1 MMHPNEYSNPLADGG
16 DMADPTIFG
25 TDSTEWLMMPNA
37 PDYQPSDVSEI
48 VAILK
53 HELSMLDETD
63 QRMIHLIYYERNTF
77 QEAARKLG
85 LRAKSH
91 TWRKTKAAMDNFSK
105 ALKANPKLMEILK
118 ERYGI

>member
-16 DMADPTIFG
+16 DMADPTIYG
-25 TDSTEWLMMPNA
+25 SDTTEWLMMPNV
-37 PDYQPSDVSEI
+37 PDYEPSDMTEI
-48 VAILK
+48 VAILRQV
-53 HELSMLDETD
+53 LSALDETD

-91 TWRKTKAAMDNFSK
+91 TWRKTKAAMENFAK
-105 ALKANPKLMEILK
+105 ALKENPRLMIILE